1 MKALLHVN
9 YHEGERKLRELFELA
24 YRFGYDGVELRWKY
38 QFPDL
43 DQSGYRN
50 LVAALKSTYP
60 DMEIVFGGCIDFC
73 CSASEEQLQD
83 DIGDYGEF
91 LDWSHRQCG
100 TRVMNFFTGVL
111 KSPNGREVSDHGS
124 AVATDE
130 IYARTAAGLRQVGKL
145 ASASGILIALETHNY
160 YLHDLAPACRRLLDE
175 TGDSVIGLNYDQGNI
190 IINRNGGSV
199 ADFFRE
205 VGDRIYYAHLKNLR
219 IIDSGGRRGYV
230 GCMLADGDI
239 DNRLV
244 VEKLHS
250 TLKSGMLA
258 LEYPFAGDGI
268 IAAKRDIEYFRFID
282 GWQFIGMCP

>member
-73 CSASEEQLQD
+73 GSASEEQLQD

-111 KSPNGREVSDHGS
+111 KSPPTMTGFLPAIVRMRSTS
-124 AVATDE
+124 SLTPSSRATLPMWS
-130 IYARTAAGLRQVGKL
+130 RCV
-145 ASASGILIALETHNY
+145 
-160 YLHDLAPACRRLLDE
+160 
-175 TGDSVIGLNYDQGNI
+175 
-190 IINRNGGSV
+190 
-199 ADFFRE
+199 
-205 VGDRIYYAHLKNLR
+205 LK
-219 IIDSGGRRGYV
+219 
-230 GCMLADGDI
+230 
-239 DNRLV
+239 
-244 VEKLHS
+244 
-250 TLKSGMLA
+250 
-258 LEYPFAGDGI
+258 
-268 IAAKRDIEYFRFID
+268 
-282 GWQFIGMCP
+282 